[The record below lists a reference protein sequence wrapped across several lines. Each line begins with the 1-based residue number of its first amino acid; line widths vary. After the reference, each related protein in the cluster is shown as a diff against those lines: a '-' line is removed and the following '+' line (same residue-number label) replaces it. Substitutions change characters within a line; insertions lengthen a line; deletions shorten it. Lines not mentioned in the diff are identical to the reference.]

1 MLSTQ
6 ANMSAWNAGRM
17 LNLTTKKKAKNAEK
31 LSSGYKINRAAD
43 DAAGLAISEK
53 MRRQIRGLHQ
63 GAENI
68 QDGIGYVQTAD
79 GALNET
85 QAILQRMNE
94 LAVKSAN
101 GTNTKD
107 DRAYIDQEVQALK
120 EELDRIFDTTTF
132 NEIKI
137 WEPQAKVVLGY
148 VQKQA
153 VEFSNTY
160 DRIDITNLNCGVI
173 ACGRY
178 HVSADKDKG
187 VKINWTGYDGDT
199 YETTYI
205 TWDDLKKNNF
215 RFEMSDYFGEKVAGN
230 KLYDNNG
237 DAVFKHTVAFDP
249 QSTATIDDMVK
260 CIGGTSFYSS
270 PSAASRA
277 RFEDKNEKA
286 VTKPGTVYDG
296 YTSSD
301 YTYIDLD
308 YAAVYASNQN
318 RGQDTAPNKNVH
330 NFDAADDAY
339 IKPAKSDGKSVAQSS
354 LTTNLTALPSDRTD
368 LAKARESTQK
378 WEFTFYM
385 DGIGKVTAVSDKVT
399 YYAPSDT
406 ADDDYDYWWH
416 WEGATING
424 KYNPHYRKVA
434 TVHTSS
440 EKGAGTLGSMMQA
453 LTGDKGTAT
462 PGLLKKSNKGDADN
476 GGYLQLH
483 FTLTADEQY
492 EYGDGLKS
500 KSIGDFKIKFRVDS
514 GDTEQKVLDKIN
526 NTLNTSTIL
535 DFYTDSG
542 SSSYASVGFGTA
554 YANRHHIDVP
564 IYGGACNF
572 YVQAGAEAGQHID
585 VTYDALSLLKLGM
598 ADTNVRTVKD
608 SGNAIN
614 EIKEALETISDQ
626 RATFGAYQNRLE
638 HAYKINLNSEE
649 NTQYA
654 ESVIRDTDIADEM
667 MEYSVNSILS
677 QAGTSML
684 TQANQ
689 QSNYM
694 LQLLQ

>member
-1 MLSTQ
+1 MQSIQT
-6 ANMSAWNAGRM
+6 NMSAWNAGRQ

-31 LSSGYKINRAAD
+31 LASGYKINRAAD

-137 WEPQAKVVLGY
+137 WEPKAKKVLAY
-148 VQKQA
+148 EQKQA
-153 VEFSNTY
+153 VEFASTY
-160 DRIDITNLNCGVI
+160 ATIDVTNANCGVI
-173 ACGRY
+173 ACGDY
-178 HVSADKDKG
+178 KVNADKDKG
-187 VKINWTGYDGDT
+187 VNITWTGYDGAD

-205 TWDDLKKNNF
+205 TWDELKQKNY
-215 RFEMSDYFGEKVAGN
+215 RFEMSDYFGEKVTGN
-230 KLYDNNG
+230 KLYDDKGN
-237 DAVFKHTVAFDP
+237 AVFKHVVGFKP
-249 QSTATIDDMVK
+249 QPTATIEDMVK
-260 CIGGTSFYSS
+260 CVNGTTFYSS
-270 PSAASRA
+270 PSANTRS
-277 RFEDKNEKA
+277 RFEDKSGNA
-286 VTKPGTVYDG
+286 VSKPGTIYDG
-296 YTSSD
+296 YTSWD
-301 YTYIDLD
+301 YTTIGVS
-308 YAAVYASNQN
+308 YAAVYASNHN
-318 RGQDTAPNKNVH
+318 AGQDASTSKNVH
-330 NFDAADDAY
+330 NFDGADDAY
-339 IKPAKSDGKSVAQSS
+339 IKPSNSDGKSVAQSS
-354 LTTNLTALPSDRTD
+354 LTTNLTTIPSDRTS
-368 LAKARESTQK
+368 LTKARDSDQK

-385 DGIGKVTAVSDKVT
+385 DGIGKVTAVSDRVT

-406 ADDDYDYWWH
+406 AEDDYNYWWE
-416 WEGATING
+416 WEGRYENG
-424 KYNPHYRKVA
+424 VYNPHYRKVA
-434 TVHTSS
+434 KVHTSS
-440 EKGAGTLGSMMQA
+440 EKGDGTLGSVMQA
-453 LTGDKGTAT
+453 LTGDKGTTT

-483 FTLTADEQY
+483 FTLSAEKDY
-492 EYGDGLKS
+492 KYGNGQTS

-514 GDTEQKVLDKIN
+514 SDTEQKVLDKIN

-542 SSSYASVGFGTA
+542 SSTYASVGFGTA
-554 YANRHHIDVP
+554 YANRHQIDVP
-564 IYGGACNF
+564 IYGGTCNF
-572 YVQAGAEAGQHID
+572 FVQAGAEAGQHID
-585 VTYDALSLLKLGM
+585 VTYDSLSLLELGM
-598 ADTNVRTVKD
+598 KDTNVRTVKD
-608 SGNAIN
+608 SDKAIN
-614 EIKEALETISDQ
+614 KIKAALETISDQ

-638 HAYKINLNSEE
+638 HAYNINLNSVE
-649 NTQYA
+649 NTQHA
-654 ESVIRDTDIADEM
+654 ESVIRDADIADEM

-677 QAGTSML
+677 QAGASML
-684 TQANQ
+684 AQANQ
-689 QSNYM
+689 QTDYM

>member
-1 MLSTQ
+1 MPSIKTNML
-6 ANMSAWNAGRM
+6 AWNANRQF
-17 LNLTTKKKAKNAEK
+17 NLTTKKIAKNAEK

-79 GALNET
+79 GALNEA

-107 DRAYIDQEVQALK
+107 DRAYINQEIQALK
-120 EELDRIFDTTTF
+120 EELDRIFETTTF
-132 NEIKI
+132 NEIRI
-137 WEPQAKVVLGY
+137 WEPAARVVLGY
-148 VQKQA
+148 EQKQA

-160 DRIDITNLNCGVI
+160 HTIDVTNANCGVI
-173 ACGRY
+173 AYGAY
-178 HVSADKDKG
+178 HVNADKDKG
-187 VKINWTGYDGDT
+187 VNITWTGYDGDD
-199 YETTYI
+199 YKTTYI
-205 TWDDLKKNNF
+205 TWDELKEKNY
-215 RFEMSDYFGEKVAGN
+215 RFEMSEYFGEKIADN
-230 KLYDNNG
+230 KLYDDKGN
-237 DAVFKHTVAFDP
+237 AVFKHTVDFNP

-260 CIGGTSFYSS
+260 CIDGTTFYSS
-270 PSAASRA
+270 PSADTRA
-277 RFEDKNEKA
+277 RFEDKNGKE

-296 YTSSD
+296 YSSSD
-301 YTYIDLD
+301 YTYIGLN
-308 YAAVYASNQN
+308 YEAVYASNHN
-318 RGQDTAPNKNVH
+318 AGQDSSTSKNVH
-330 NFDAADDAY
+330 NFDGADDDY
-339 IKPAKSDGKSVAQSS
+339 IKPSKSDGASVAQTS
-354 LTTNLTALPSDRTD
+354 LTTNLTTIPSDRTD
-368 LAKARESTQK
+368 LTKARDSAQK

-385 DGIGKVTAVSDKVT
+385 DGIGKVTAVSDRVT

-406 ADDDYDYWWH
+406 ADDDYGYWWE
-416 WEGATING
+416 WEGRYVNG
-424 KYNPHYRKVA
+424 KYEPHYRKVA
-434 TVHTSS
+434 KVHTSS
-440 EKGAGTLGSMMQA
+440 EKGAGTLGSVMQA

-462 PGLLKKSNKGDADN
+462 PGLLKKSNQGDADN

-483 FTLTADEQY
+483 FTLTAEK
-492 EYGDGLKS
+492 EYTYGNNQTS

-514 GDTEQKVLDKIN
+514 SDTEQKVLDKIN

-542 SSSYASVGFGTA
+542 TSTYANASFGTA
-554 YANRHHIDVP
+554 YAKRYQIDVP

-572 YVQAGAEAGQHID
+572 FVQAGAEAGQHID
-585 VTYDALSLLKLGM
+585 VTYDSLSLMKLGM
-598 ADTNVRTVKD
+598 SDTNVLTVKD
-608 SGNAIN
+608 SDNAIN
-614 EIKEALETISDQ
+614 EIKAALETISEQ

-638 HAYKINLNSEE
+638 HAKKINENSEE

-654 ESVIRDTDIADEM
+654 ESVIRDADIADEM
-667 MEYSVNSILS
+667 MEYSINNILS

-689 QSNYM
+689 QSSTV